1 MTTREFQ
8 RSFCSLAAEVI
19 EVTNRGNVV
28 GKWIPSEIDAKL
40 MSGTKTAN
48 VGHKIEANDVGH
60 DKVGVSVEEF
70 LVNAKGKEMSGNNV
84 GHNVGHVKIVV
95 PTSPNVCQGC
105 EKSIAQKVIWVDGEE
120 FLICKSCALKGYA
133 GKNFEKY
140 FNKLEDCQ

>member
-1 MTTREFQ
+1 MTSREFQ
-8 RSFCSLAAEVI
+8 RTFYSLAAEVI

-28 GKWIPSEIDAKL
+28 GKWIPSEIDAKS
-40 MSGTKTAN
+40 MTGTKTAN
-48 VGHKIEANDVGH
+48 DGHKIEVNDDGH

-70 LVNAKGKEMSGNNV
+70 LANTKGKEMTGIND
-84 GHNVGHVKIVV
+84 GHVKIVV